1 MAKPNVE
8 LSFDSSE
15 VRDSLRKLIDTGLP
29 EAIKKGLVHACII
42 IQDKAVDNI
51 KSGNSGIRVR
61 SGQLWRSF
69 RIEVDLKESA
79 GYVCNDA
86 EYAPYVELGTGIY
99 AKNGDGRKT
108 PWVYCDD
115 KGNYHKT
122 AGRRATPFL
131 EPAALESKDDVMKAF
146 ENLL

>member
-29 EAIKKGLVHACII
+29 EVIQKGLTDACLAIEGRA
-42 IQDKAVDNI
+42 KKNCPVDD
-51 KSGNSGIRVR
+51 
-61 SGQLWRSF
+61 GQLRQS
-69 RIEVDLKESA
+69 ITHEIDMKENA
-79 GYVCNDA
+79 GYVGSNV

-122 AGRRATPFL
+122 EGRRATPFL